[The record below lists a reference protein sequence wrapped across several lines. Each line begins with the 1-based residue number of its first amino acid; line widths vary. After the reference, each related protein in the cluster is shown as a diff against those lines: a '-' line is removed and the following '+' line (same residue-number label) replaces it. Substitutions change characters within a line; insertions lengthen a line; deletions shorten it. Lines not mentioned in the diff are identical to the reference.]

1 MASPAEIELQSPD
14 AAGGE
19 LGRRSDG
26 SGGDEELLLHEGG
39 RAASR
44 AAGWVTTD
52 RAVAASWVV
61 NIFLLAVKI
70 VIFAASNSKAV
81 LASLADSAGA
91 RGSVAAPHRVGVRCR
106 QCAACTPPQLL
117 RNG

>member
-1 MASPAEIELQSPD
+1 MVSPAEIELQSPD
-14 AAGGE
+14 AAGAE

-39 RAASR
+39 RVASL
-44 AAGWVTTD
+44 AGWVTTD

-61 NIFLLAVKI
+61 NIFLLAAKT

-91 RGSVAAPHRVGVRCR
+91 RGAGPQPPYVGFCR
-106 QCAACTPPQLL
+106 L